1 MMPNRVTSSRTLH
14 AQRHAHPADR
24 SNLTQT
30 HHYHER
36 LQRGSRVHASEG
48 GARDPGA
55 STTITRS
62 RRDGVETEEVS
73 VQAARSGATCSG
85 VSETSLHQVQRTHS
99 HATEHALY
107 RRCCGKIQH
116 ATTCR
121 PDLMHPLKE
130 LGRRVSN
137 PRAADRK
144 CLKHLLRDTWGWCIE
159 SRATGSASVAAPAT
173 DSDWTGCHE
182 TRKFTCCGIT
192 RWRGVITSSHV
203 RTESVLAQSSPE
215 AEHLEAVALALEM
228 LFVQELVKFTGV
240 ETTLEINSS
249 ASSAIAMATRRGLER
264 PRHLKVQW
272 PWLHQLVSAGRIR
285 IMTVK
290 GVENL
295 PDVGTKFVVKT
306 AQDTRRKGLGL
317 TRIGNGVAVI
327 LTNPTHMGAAILMML
342 ITGVSAEPQE
352 AQTCWISWT
361 VLIVDAAECDS
372 SHRHRQGIHAPNNA
386 EASEMTRQATEDT
399 GTHQPRSVHV
409 AHQ

>member
-1 MMPNRVTSSRTLH
+1 M
-14 AQRHAHPADR
+14 
-24 SNLTQT
+24 
-30 HHYHER
+30 
-36 LQRGSRVHASEG
+36 
-48 GARDPGA
+48 
-55 STTITRS
+55 
-62 RRDGVETEEVS
+62 
-73 VQAARSGATCSG
+73 
-85 VSETSLHQVQRTHS
+85 
-99 HATEHALY
+99 
-107 RRCCGKIQH
+107 
-116 ATTCR
+116 
-121 PDLMHPLKE
+121 
-130 LGRRVSN
+130 
-137 PRAADRK
+137 
-144 CLKHLLRDTWGWCIE
+144 
-159 SRATGSASVAAPAT
+159 AAPTT
-173 DSDWTGCHE
+173 DSNWTGCHE
-182 TRKFTCCGIT
+182 TLKFTCCGII
-192 RWRGVITSSHV
+192 RWCGVITSSHV

-240 ETTLEINSS
+240 ETTLEIKSS
-249 ASSAIAMATRRGLER
+249 ASSAIAMATRRSLER
-264 PRHLKVQW
+264 PRHLKVKW

-306 AQDTRRKGLGL
+306 ALDTRRKGLGL

-327 LTNPTHMGAAILMML
+327 LTNPTNMGAAILMML